1 MDDNTQLR
9 ENLIS
14 QADAS
19 FMVLAEHVNDLLDSA
34 QYFSDSNP
42 HRSKS
47 DRVKLEGLNTAV
59 KDLGQ
64 LIKQLSS
71 EIERWKKEE
80 DRVLSKLGV
89 ELQFLNELYATIE
102 ATMLF
107 LIRED
112 VRLNNFS
119 LGAVKQAYTE
129 LIRCNK
135 LL

>member
-9 ENLIS
+9 ENLIA

-19 FMVLAEHVNDLLDSA
+19 FMVMVEQVDRLLDGA
-34 QYFSDSNP
+34 QTFTDTNP
-42 HRSKS
+42 LRTRS
-47 DRVKLEGLNTAV
+47 DRIKADQLNIAV
-59 KDLGQ
+59 RDLGA
-64 LIKQLSS
+64 LMKSIGA

-89 ELQFLNELYATIE
+89 ELQLLNELYSTVE

-112 VRLNNFS
+112 TYFS
-119 LGAVKQAYTE
+119 DFLLGAVKQAHTE

>member
-47 DRVKLEGLNTAV
+47 DHVKLDGLNTAV